1 MGFQAQIQGSLPAI
15 NAVLLHGAKISG
27 TSYFERSSYAHG
39 RITAGNVF
47 NARYTKRAQR
57 RTQANDQLIES
68 PTARTV
74 GLM

>member
-1 MGFQAQIQGSLPAI
+1 MGFQTQIQGSLPAI
-15 NAVLLHGAKISG
+15 NAVLHGAKISG
-27 TSYFERSSYAHG
+27 TSYFERSSYAHD
-39 RITAGNVF
+39 RIMGGNLS

-74 GLM
+74 GSM

>member
-1 MGFQAQIQGSLPAI
+1 MGFQAQTQGSLPAI
-15 NAVLLHGAKISG
+15 NAVLLYGTKIS
-27 TSYFERSSYAHG
+27 TDNVVH
-39 RITAGNVF
+39 RISRDPLTF